1 VAGGGGR
8 VSLKNNVTVGSCL
21 GRAQEHLC
29 LKNTGYFA
37 GREGGWAG
45 LLSFPMAVLVLSLHG
60 TGSEVLNS
68 IQPANLMRNFKF
80 GFSVV
85 DKKFVLNYTFTLSVL
100 ITSINSC

>member
-1 VAGGGGR
+1 MLEKHGI
-8 VSLKNNVTVGSCL
+8 
-21 GRAQEHLC
+21 LC
-29 LKNTGYFA
+29 
-37 GREGGWAG
+37 REGAG
-45 LLSFPMAVLVLSLHG
+45 LGWLAFFSYGCSSPLSLHG

-85 DKKFVLNYTFTLSVL
+85 DKKFVHNYTFTLSVL

>member
-1 VAGGGGR
+1 MPEKHGI
-8 VSLKNNVTVGSCL
+8 L
-21 GRAQEHLC
+21 
-29 LKNTGYFA
+29 Y
-37 GREGGWAG
+37 REGGGWAG
-45 LLSFPMAVLVLSLHG
+45 MLSFPMAVLVLSLRG

-80 GFSVV
+80 GIPVV